1 MKLYHGSTTVVRHPN
16 IKRGR
21 KKTDFG
27 KGFYTTTN
35 FEQAAKWAKL
45 KLQRE
50 RKEKGFVSVFEVPD
64 NILEMGFKVL
74 HFYKATAEWLDFVVS
89 NRRGIPTE
97 DYDLIMGPV
106 ANDTLYTTIQ
116 LYENGVITT
125 NAAIEM
131 LNTHLLFDQLSFHS
145 PKTVSLLKF
154 VEVIEITN
162 T

>member
-1 MKLYHGSTTVVRHPN
+1 MKLYHGSTIVVRHPN

-35 FEQAAKWAKL
+35 FEQAAKWASL
-45 KLQRE
+45 KRQRE
-50 RKEKGFVSVFEVPD
+50 RSEKAVVSVFEVPD
-64 NILEMGFKVL
+64 HILDMGFKVL
-74 HFYKATAEWLDFVVS
+74 RFHKATAEWLDFVVN

-97 DYDLIMGPV
+97 TYDMIMGPV

-131 LNTHLLFDQLSFHS
+131 LNTHLLFDQLSFHTNE
-145 PKTVSLLKF
+145 TVSLLTF
-154 VEVIEITN
+154 VEAMEIHQ
-162 T
+162 

>member
-21 KKTDFG
+21 QKTDFG

-74 HFYKATAEWLDFVVS
+74 HFHKATEEWLDFVVN

-97 DYDLIMGPV
+97 SYDLIMGPV

-116 LYENGVITT
+116 LYENGAITA

-131 LNTHLLFDQLSFHS
+131 LNTHLLFDQLSFHAHE
-145 PKTVSLLKF
+145 TVSLLKF
-154 VEVIEITN
+154 VKAIEITN

>member
-1 MKLYHGSTTVVRHPN
+1 
-16 IKRGR
+16 
-21 KKTDFG
+21 
-27 KGFYTTTN
+27 
-35 FEQAAKWAKL
+35 
-45 KLQRE
+45 
-50 RKEKGFVSVFEVPD
+50 
-64 NILEMGFKVL
+64 MGFTVL

-97 DYDLIMGPV
+97 DYDLIMVPV